1 MRELV
6 KHEID
11 DAQESDDDLVNAL
24 SFIDLLVPFSLR
36 RLNILASNKTIT
48 LSFLSRFSRDTMS
61 KTEAVRPKAK
71 DQQGYERGS
80 SSRIEITKSSSKVT
94 KRAGSMEN
102 AADSISNPAST
113 REAPQR
119 VLGSPRTLRH
129 MISRQT
135 CNKNGSSAM
144 PSERNYIQKDYE
156 TKGGQYYQCPLTP
169 SKNHAPAR
177 ISTTRSI
184 GDTSAQDDA
193 VQPRKAANSR
203 SRIIANTNS
212 QTHAYGNSVVPP
224 NAFNTAPVPGDPF
237 YYNPDLRDS
246 DTSVGIDSDYLTSV
260 VDHTRNHPTMEHGIL
275 ANNRLDAIGPSFL
288 CLAASSH

>member
-6 KHEID
+6 KHKID
-11 DAQESDDDLVNAL
+11 DAQESDDEH
-24 SFIDLLVPFSLR
+24 R
-36 RLNILASNKTIT
+36 ET
-48 LSFLSRFSRDTMS
+48 LTYKFF
-61 KTEAVRPKAK
+61 
-71 DQQGYERGS
+71 ERGY
-80 SSRIEITKSSSKVT
+80 
-94 KRAGSMEN
+94 
-102 AADSISNPAST
+102 
-113 REAPQR
+113 REA
-119 VLGSPRTLRH
+119 
-129 MISRQT
+129 
-135 CNKNGSSAM
+135 N
-144 PSERNYIQKDYE
+144 EKDF
-156 TKGGQYYQCPLTP
+156 KKPWD
-169 SKNHAPAR
+169 
-177 ISTTRSI
+177 RSI

-224 NAFNTAPVPGDPF
+224 NAFTTAPVPGDPF

-275 ANNRLDAIGPSFL
+275 ANNRLDTIGPSFL